1 MPVHPANWKYNGAES
16 RCFREETYGA
26 LAFLCKDLPQSASF
40 AVKAQE
46 ILNRADA
53 GGKMKNGCMNN
64 RLWIIRQIVLHSPI

>member
-1 MPVHPANWKYNGAES
+1 MEQKADAFVRKLTGRW
-16 RCFREETYGA
+16 
-26 LAFLCKDLPQSASF
+26 LFLCKDLPQSASF